1 MNVDKLLSELEGFI
15 PVESER
21 NIAVFKASMFKPELL
36 EALDYYLDTGSF
48 SDFSVDKITLEMI
61 VEKLNCNKIQAF
73 FTMDE
78 LMRDKQYRKHF
89 MSMSFRRK

>member
-1 MNVDKLLSELEGFI
+1 MNIDKLLSELEEVI
-15 PVESER
+15 PLEAER
-21 NIAVFKASMFKPELL
+21 KIAVLKASMFKPELL

-48 SDFSVDKITLEMI
+48 SNFSVDKITLDMI
-61 VEKLNCNKIQAF
+61 VEKLNCSKIQAF